1 MPTVLR
7 VDVLRFVIWPNDHA
21 PAHVHV
27 FSAEAEAKI
36 ELGEEGGYPRLV
48 DNRRM
53 KRVDLARALRAGGK
67 SNHADE
73 KVERNSWWTGLMT
86 SCPAHMPQRQ
96 KRGKR

>member
-7 VDVLRFVIWPNDHA
+7 ADALRFVIWPNDHA

-53 KRVDLARALRAGGK
+53 KRVDLAKALKTVFEHR
-67 SNHADE
+67 
-73 KVERNSWWTGLMT
+73 TMLM
-86 SCPAHMPQRQ
+86 Q
-96 KRGKR
+96 KWSEIHG

>member
-53 KRVDLARALRAGGK
+53 KQVDLAKALR
-67 SNHADE
+67 SVFEN
-73 KVERNSWWTGLMT
+73 RTMLMRRW
-86 SCPAHMPQRQ
+86 SEIH
-96 KRGKR
+96 G

>member
-53 KRVDLARALRAGGK
+53 KRVDLAKALKAVFEHR
-67 SNHADE
+67 
-73 KVERNSWWTGLMT
+73 TMLM
-86 SCPAHMPQRQ
+86 Q
-96 KRGKR
+96 KWSEIHG

>member
-7 VDVLRFVIWPNDHA
+7 IGGLRFVIWPNDHD

-36 ELGEEGGYPRLV
+36 ELGDEGGYPRLV

-53 KRVDLARALRAGGK
+53 KKAELAKALRAVFEK
-67 SNHADE
+67 SNDAGA
-73 KVERNSWWTGLMT
+73 KMERNSWATG
-86 SCPAHMPQRQ
+86 
-96 KRGKR
+96 